1 MKYEF
6 FDLTDPFLFVL
17 SGTSGLNSQHY
28 RDTKQRKH
36 IC

>member
-17 SGTSGLNSQHY
+17 SSTSGLNSQQY